1 MKNFTYITTFVLGL
15 VMLLGM
21 SSQVYAQAKEPKAE
35 LAAINKA
42 IRAGDAEALSVFF
55 NTSVDVTVPSAD
67 KSFSDKQATFVI
79 KDFFAEHGI
88 TDFEVN
94 HSGQSGITHYST
106 GLLTTDKGEFDTTIF
121 LKKFGDKF
129 LITQIRFEN

>member
-1 MKNFTYITTFVLGL
+1 MKKFTYISTFILGL

-21 SSQVYAQAKEPKAE
+21 STEVQAQAKEPKAE
-35 LAAINKA
+35 LAAIDKA
-42 IRAGDAEALSVFF
+42 MKAGDAEALGSYF

-67 KSFSDKQATFVI
+67 ESFSDKQATFVI
-79 KDFFAEHGI
+79 KDFFANQGVKN
-88 TDFEVN
+88 FEVM

-106 GLLTTDKGEFDTTIF
+106 GLLVTGKGEFDTTIF